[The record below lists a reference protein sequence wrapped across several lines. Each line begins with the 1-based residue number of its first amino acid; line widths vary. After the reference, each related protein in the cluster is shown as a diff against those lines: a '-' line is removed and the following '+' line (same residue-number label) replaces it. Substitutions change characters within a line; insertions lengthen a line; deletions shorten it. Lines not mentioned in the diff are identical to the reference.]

1 MKQLTVRVTEPEV
14 RRRIEELAER
24 EQLSLNQ
31 AVLKLLRRAVG
42 LGADALENVPIGEDI
57 QQFAHLNTQSASAVG
72 IKGPE
77 PLLRALLLVAKVAV
91 ARIDEDVWRPPQ
103 HESGAPRH
111 SCQSRVRAGLASGA
125 LAEGVLARGVSATCE
140 SSPRAP
146 RSRYLPHLSATP
158 ASPRG

>member
-57 QQFAHLNTQSASAVG
+57 QQFAGRWTAEEAAEFNAAVEVFG
-72 IKGPE
+72 
-77 PLLRALLLVAKVAV
+77 A
-91 ARIDEDVWRPPQ
+91 IDDEFWK
-103 HESGAPRH
+103 
-111 SCQSRVRAGLASGA
+111 
-125 LAEGVLARGVSATCE
+125 
-140 SSPRAP
+140 
-146 RSRYLPHLSATP
+146 
-158 ASPRG
+158 